1 MISILHDGDESGT
14 LRAETGFVHTN
25 SARRRQWKH
34 SGRLQTLDLTKTPF
48 WHFGIFWIFFFN
60 TKCKNVG
67 FTGGKSWGLVDGVV
81 GNQVH
86 GGGKLPGALLGPQ
99 EAPGGPKQGFW
110 GGPRGL
116 GPPRAPLQVAPI
128 FPVWETRILTYL
140 GPIGPCC

>member
-1 MISILHDGDESGT
+1 M
-14 LRAETGFVHTN
+14 GF
-25 SARRRQWKH
+25 
-34 SGRLQTLDLTKTPF
+34 
-48 WHFGIFWIFFFN
+48 FGFFV
-60 TKCKNVG
+60 KKIIKKYKNVG

-86 GGGKLPGALLGPQ
+86 GGGKLPGALLGSQ

-140 GPIGPCC
+140 GPTSARPPWYSNVPKVPNVDKVPKKV

>member
-48 WHFGIFWIFFFN
+48 WHFGIFRGFFVKKYFN
-60 TKCKNVG
+60 NYKNVG
-67 FTGGKSWGLVDGVV
+67 FTGGKSRGLVDRVV

-86 GGGKLPGALLGPQ
+86 GGEKLPGALLGPQ
-99 EAPGGPKQGFW
+99 EAPGGPQ
-110 GGPRGL
+110 
-116 GPPRAPLQVAPI
+116 
-128 FPVWETRILTYL
+128 
-140 GPIGPCC
+140 